1 MLRYLIYYLD
11 LGIQLHQQ
19 TKKTMKT
26 QNSFAYLEAK
36 GKSKVWEAYAEHY
49 AAEEI
54 MEEGFNPNSGY
65 VYLALENGITIAS
78 SFGQEVDFIYYD
90 FDSDEEM
97 IFDSFEELEIY
108 LIQQN

>member
-1 MLRYLIYYLD
+1 M
-11 LGIQLHQQ
+11 
-19 TKKTMKT
+19 KK
-26 QNSFAYLEAK
+26 QNSLAYLEAK
-36 GKSKVWEAYAEHY
+36 GMSKVWEAYAEHY

-78 SFGQEVDFIYYD
+78 SFGQNVEYIIHD
-90 FDSDEEM
+90 FDTDDEI

-108 LIQQN
+108 LIQQNEK